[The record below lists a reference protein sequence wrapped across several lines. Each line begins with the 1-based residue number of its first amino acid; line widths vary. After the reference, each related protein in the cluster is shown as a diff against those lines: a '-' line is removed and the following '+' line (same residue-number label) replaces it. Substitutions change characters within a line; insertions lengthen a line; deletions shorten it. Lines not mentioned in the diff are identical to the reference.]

1 VQVEGNL
8 GDFPVVD
15 MGRETNEKRRKILR
29 ARTTPLRSSY
39 TQYYIIQCSEILFG
53 RFFETTASS
62 RRFTQISPMLESCES
77 IISTR
82 LVKSTHFYGITQTH

>member
-15 MGRETNEKRRKILR
+15 MGRETNEKRCKILR

-39 TQYYIIQCSEILFG
+39 TQYYIIQ
-53 RFFETTASS
+53 
-62 RRFTQISPMLESCES
+62 
-77 IISTR
+77 
-82 LVKSTHFYGITQTH
+82 